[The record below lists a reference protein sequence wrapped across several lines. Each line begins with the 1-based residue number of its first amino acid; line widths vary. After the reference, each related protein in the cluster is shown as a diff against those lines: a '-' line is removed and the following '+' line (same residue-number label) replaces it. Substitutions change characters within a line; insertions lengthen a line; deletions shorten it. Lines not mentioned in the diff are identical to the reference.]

1 MAWAIEMEPG
11 AERALGKL
19 GTAAGRRIVKGLR
32 DIATL
37 DNPRQRGKA
46 LSGPLAGLW
55 RWRFG
60 NYRVIG
66 RIEQQ
71 RVVIVVVA
79 VGHRREVYD

>member
-32 DIATL
+32 DLAAL

-46 LSGPLAGLW
+46 LSGKLAGLW

-60 NYRVIG
+60 DYRVIG
-66 RIEQQ
+66 RIEDEIL
-71 RVVIVVVA
+71 VIVVVT

>member
-32 DIATL
+32 DLAAL

-46 LSGPLAGLW
+46 LSGKLAGLW

-60 NYRVIG
+60 DYRVIG
-66 RIEQQ
+66 RIEDEKL
-71 RVVIVVVA
+71 VIVVVT

>member
-32 DIATL
+32 DLAAL
-37 DNPRQRGKA
+37 DNPRQRDKA
-46 LSGPLAGLW
+46 HSRKLAALW

-60 NYRVIG
+60 DYRVIG
-66 RIEQQ
+66 RIEDEKL
-71 RVVIVVVA
+71 VIVVVT
-79 VGHRREVYD
+79 VGHRRGVYE